1 MIGNHNVSL
10 EQRPYDVYIE
20 GTTMS
25 LYDE

>member
-1 MIGNHNVSL
+1 MIGKHNVSL

-20 GTTMS
+20 GTIMS